1 MSKVCVVFGAGAKI
15 GYSVARKYASQ
26 GFKVVV
32 SRRSEIS
39 AADLKTIG
47 DNVTSIQCDVTNPD
61 HIKSLVDKVEADIG
75 AIHTVIYNAGTGTFK
90 PWQQVTMADMDQG
103 YATNTKGLLLLA
115 QLVAPGMV
123 ERGEGVIGVTGATAS
138 LRGKPFTAGFAPAKA
153 SQRMVAQALARDLG
167 PKGVHVFYVIIDGQI
182 NGTTDPKF
190 MQADEIAD
198 VYWNIASQPR
208 SVWTH
213 EMDLRPFG
221 ENW

>member
-1 MSKVCVVFGAGAKI
+1 
-15 GYSVARKYASQ
+15 
-26 GFKVVV
+26 
-32 SRRSEIS
+32 
-39 AADLKTIG
+39 
-47 DNVTSIQCDVTNPD
+47 
-61 HIKSLVDKVEADIG
+61 
-75 AIHTVIYNAGTGTFK
+75 
-90 PWQQVTMADMDQG
+90 MADMDQG